1 VDNAL
6 SPFIADGLRDAGH
19 DAVHVRDYGM
29 QRASDETVFQRA
41 AEEDRILISA
51 DTDFGTLLARRR
63 EKAPSVILYR
73 HQRRRPRDQLSL
85 LLANLPRLEE
95 PLQQGSVVVLEESR
109 VRIRALPIAGRESE
123 R

>member
-1 VDNAL
+1 
-6 SPFIADGLRDAGH
+6 
-19 DAVHVRDYGM
+19 
-29 QRASDETVFQRA
+29 
-41 AEEDRILISA
+41 
-51 DTDFGTLLARRR
+51 
-63 EKAPSVILYR
+63 
-73 HQRRRPRDQLSL
+73 LSL